1 MSEEKFEYAE
11 EILVG
16 LRKNISDNTG
26 VDDSSKLID
35 AIIGNTRTHQPIRN
49 R

>member
-1 MSEEKFEYAE
+1 MSNEKYDYAQ
-11 EILVG
+11 EILVE

-35 AIIGNTRTHQPIRN
+35 AIVG
-49 R
+49 